1 MPDTTHE
8 QVEELLKASGLKYS
22 RVAGRDGI
30 WELTFMMKTAPFTI
44 QIDNGV
50 GNSRFLSVTLMY
62 MKALANRAEFFHE
75 LLKKTGQ
82 VAFAKFG
89 LTEDGDVLLRAS
101 VPRGLQSDPLE
112 KLKASIGAVL
122 QAADQWYVELLM
134 LAGGETTS

>member
-1 MPDTTHE
+1 
-8 QVEELLKASGLKYS
+8 
-22 RVAGRDGI
+22 
-30 WELTFMMKTAPFTI
+30 MMKTAPFTI